1 MLIVFDLDDTLID
14 TSGCVTP
21 LRLRQILEMIDGRG
35 ASPKPFDSAMESLL
49 ALNEVSVSSLEA
61 IRDTLER
68 YDAMHLFEEARALY
82 TAPLPPDFSVRTTPN
97 AKNVLYDL
105 HGKGHQLAIVTG
117 GKQAFQL
124 EKIKKAGFELSIFS
138 KIMVSEDCNK
148 KPYYEALLKE
158 FSELPSDC
166 VVIGDR
172 IPMDLLPAHELG
184 FCTVHMRWGRGRMW
198 KSENWIDHSIRELSE
213 LLEILV

>member
-21 LRLRQILEMIDGRG
+21 MRLKQILEMIVARN
-35 ASPKPFDSAMESLL
+35 ACPEPFETAMSSLL
-49 ALNEVSVSSLEA
+49 ALNEVSVNSKEA
-61 IRDTLER
+61 IRDTLKR
-68 YDAMHLFEEARALY
+68 YDAMHLFDEALALY
-82 TAPLPPDFSVRTTPN
+82 TTPLPADFSVQTTPN
-97 AKNVLYDL
+97 AKNVLQTL
-105 HGKGHQLAIVTG
+105 HAQGHRLAIVTA
-117 GKQAFQL
+117 GKSTFQL
-124 EKIKKAGFELSIFS
+124 EKIEKAGFEVSVFS
-138 KIMVSEDCNK
+138 KIMVPEDCIK

-172 IPMDLLPAHELG
+172 VPMDLLPAHELG
-184 FCTVHMRWGRGRMW
+184 FRTVHMRWGRGRMW
-198 KSENWIDHSIRELSE
+198 KREPWIDHSIRELSE

>member
-1 MLIVFDLDDTLID
+1 MIVA
-14 TSGCVTP
+14 
-21 LRLRQILEMIDGRG
+21 RG
-35 ASPKPFDSAMESLL
+35 ASPEPFESALKSLL
-49 ALNEVSVSSLEA
+49 ALNEVSVNSKEA
-61 IRDTLER
+61 IRDTLES
-68 YDAMHLFEEARALY
+68 YGAMHLFEEALTLY
-82 TAPLPPDFSVRTTPN
+82 TEPLPPGFAVQTTPN
-97 AKNVLYDL
+97 AKNVLHAL
-105 HGKGHQLAIVTG
+105 REKGHRLAIVTG
-117 GKQAFQL
+117 GKNAFQL
-124 EKIKKAGFELSIFS
+124 DKIEKAGFELSVFS
-138 KIMVSEDCNK
+138 KIMVSENCIK

-184 FCTVHMRWGRGRMW
+184 FRTVHMRWGRGRMW